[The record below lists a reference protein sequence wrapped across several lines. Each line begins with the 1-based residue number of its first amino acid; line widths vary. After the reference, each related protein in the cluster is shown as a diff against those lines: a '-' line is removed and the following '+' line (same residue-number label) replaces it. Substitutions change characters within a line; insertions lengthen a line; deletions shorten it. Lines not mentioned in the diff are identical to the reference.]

1 MFLVNWTMR
10 ALMGNLIKLCKFD
23 LIATR
28 WRCDDDDNDDYD
40 VKQQDLFCEQRC
52 CSVFILN
59 TLTTPKGTWY
69 ILQIFWKEIFA
80 IIEII
85 AIKDPKF
92 KYSKYFQNKLLDED
106 FASTFLCYKLN
117 ISTNSA
123 TLNPAY
129 LYSTDWKD
137 FESSFK
143 LDLHKRP
150 VNWKRVQN
158 QKKFTYLWKS
168 NIWATW
174 KKKKMNIEIS
184 KRGRNWV
191 FSNVNHMEFVLC
203 WGGRVL
209 RSVAVSWCV
218 NRLSGN
224 ISDTAYL

>member
-28 WRCDDDDNDDYD
+28 WRCDDDDDDYYDYDYD

-59 TLTTPKGTWY
+59 TPKGTWY
-69 ILQIFWKEIFA
+69 IKYIYITNISKGNIYNNCNKRSQIQIFQIFPKQIA
-80 IIEII
+80 GWRFCINFPLLQAEYFNKQCNFKSCLFVFNWLKRFWIE
-85 AIKDPKF
+85 
-92 KYSKYFQNKLLDED
+92 FQTR
-106 FASTFLCYKLN
+106 FAQ
-117 ISTNSA
+117 A
-123 TLNPAY
+123 TSQLEEGTKP
-129 LYSTDWKD
+129 
-137 FESSFK
+137 
-143 LDLHKRP
+143 
-150 VNWKRVQN
+150 
-158 QKKFTYLWKS
+158 YLWKS